1 MVNIVWASFIIIGI
15 GYSLLTGNISIIN
28 SEIIDSGQKALD
40 LILNLA
46 PILVVWMGLMKIAEE
61 SGLIKAIAKLMTPLL
76 VRIFPSVP
84 KDNEAIGYIAS
95 NIAVNMAGL
104 GSAATPFGLKAMIKL
119 QELNLDK
126 KRATDAMITFL
137 VLNTSGVTIIPTEI
151 IALRMAYGSIN
162 PTIIG
167 CPKAPSFF
175 SSFSVSMS
183 ILFIPGILSRIASTI
198 TANGAQ

>member
-151 IALRMAYGSIN
+151 IALRMSYGSIN
-162 PTIIG
+162 PTIILPT
-167 CPKAPSFF
+167 C
-175 SSFSVSMS
+175 
-183 ILFIPGILSRIASTI
+183 ILATMTSNICGLTLDYIIRRRH
-198 TANGAQ
+198 G